1 MRRFGLAAGVG
12 PAIFLALMLGV
23 AFQVAAQSLPES
35 PAPRWLAD
43 PKTGCKVW
51 DPAPEPKEAVHWS
64 GPCKNGLA
72 DGRGTLQWT
81 LNGKPSDS
89 YEGEYRAGKR
99 NGHGVVTFRGGEKI
113 EGDWRDDELLEIP
126 PNEID
131 FRLRG

>member
-1 MRRFGLAAGVG
+1 MRNLNLAIGLRAASVI
-12 PAIFLALMLGV
+12 AALLCAV
-23 AFQVAAQSLPES
+23 SIACAQSLPES
-35 PAPRWLAD
+35 PAPRFLAD

-72 DGRGTLQWT
+72 EGRGTLQWT

-99 NGHGVVTFRGGEKI
+99 NGHGVVTYRSGEKI
-113 EGDWRDDELLEIP
+113 EGEWRDDELVELP
-126 PNEID
+126 PNEI
-131 FRLRG
+131 

>member
-1 MRRFGLAAGVG
+1 MRELRLASGLGAASILAALLSM
-12 PAIFLALMLGV
+12 ASIA
-23 AFQVAAQSLPES
+23 AAQSLPDS

-64 GPCKNGLA
+64 GGCKNGLA
-72 DGRGTLQWT
+72 DGRGILQWT

-89 YEGEYRAGKR
+89 YDGEYRAGKR
-99 NGHGVVTFRGGEKI
+99 NGHGVVTYRSGEKI
-113 EGDWRDDELLEIP
+113 EGEWRDDELVEMP

-131 FRLRG
+131 FRPRG